1 MKYDCIYICWSVF
14 IDNYMYKLKAE
25 KPLFWKLYVAK
36 ETGVQVA
43 VLLSS
48 YLYKKQHSKL
58 QFNLETVD
66 KKSLFFG
73 KSTDKFP
80 SLLSLFYYLCVM
92 HNACE
97 HNIKCVY
104 F

>member
-1 MKYDCIYICWSVF
+1 MKYDCIHFCWSVF

-66 KKSLFFG
+66 KKSLFLE
-73 KSTDKFP
+73 SP
-80 SLLSLFYYLCVM
+80 LINSYHYY
-92 HNACE
+92 H
-97 HNIKCVY
+97 Y
-104 F
+104 FIIYV

>member
-1 MKYDCIYICWSVF
+1 MKYDCICFCWSAF
-14 IDNYMYKLKAE
+14 IDNYIYKLKAE
-25 KPLFWKLYVAK
+25 KPLFWKLHVAK

-66 KKSLFFG
+66 KKSLFLE
-73 KSTDKFP
+73 SP
-80 SLLSLFYYLCVM
+80 LINSHHYY
-92 HNACE
+92 H
-97 HNIKCVY
+97 Y
-104 F
+104 FIIYV

>member
-1 MKYDCIYICWSVF
+1 MKYDCIHFCWSVF

-66 KKSLFFG
+66 KKSLFLE
-73 KSTDKFP
+73 SP
-80 SLLSLFYYLCVM
+80 LINSHQYYY
-92 HNACE
+92 
-97 HNIKCVY
+97 Y
-104 F
+104 FIIYV

>member
-1 MKYDCIYICWSVF
+1 MKYDCIHFCWSVF

-43 VLLSS
+43 VRLSS

-66 KKSLFFG
+66 KKSLFLECPLIN
-73 KSTDKFP
+73 SHH
-80 SLLSLFYYLCVM
+80 YY
-92 HNACE
+92 H
-97 HNIKCVY
+97 Y
-104 F
+104 FIIYG

>member
-1 MKYDCIYICWSVF
+1 
-14 IDNYMYKLKAE
+14 MYKLKAE

-66 KKSLFFG
+66 KKSLF
-73 KSTDKFP
+73 
-80 SLLSLFYYLCVM
+80 L
-92 HNACE
+92 
-97 HNIKCVY
+97 
-104 F
+104 

>member
-1 MKYDCIYICWSVF
+1 MKYDCIHFCWSVF

-25 KPLFWKLYVAK
+25 KPLFWKLHVAK
-36 ETGVQVA
+36 ETTVQVA

-66 KKSLFFG
+66 KKSLFLECPLIN
-73 KSTDKFP
+73 SH
-80 SLLSLFYYLCVM
+80 YY
-92 HNACE
+92 H
-97 HNIKCVY
+97 Y
-104 F
+104 FIIYG

>member
-1 MKYDCIYICWSVF
+1 MLKNYNEIVMIAYICVF

-25 KPLFWKLYVAK
+25 KPLFWKLHVAK

-48 YLYKKQHSKL
+48 YLYKKQHSEL

-66 KKSLFFG
+66 
-73 KSTDKFP
+73 
-80 SLLSLFYYLCVM
+80 
-92 HNACE
+92 
-97 HNIKCVY
+97 
-104 F
+104 